1 MYRLLMNNFSFQDA
15 TEKVM
20 EFLTDTINF
29 L

>member
-15 TEKVM
+15 TKKVM